1 MSEVTPSI
9 IVTLVLIVI
18 LFVWNKEREEKRAAK
33 VQRDA
38 EGLPERHCLAC
49 GTDFNTRLGAWRGN
63 TGIEVVLYVAG
74 LVPGLVYSIWRRGGT
89 PQHQCPACG
98 SRHTVPY
105 GSPAAAANRRKLGL
119 GTVKS

>member
-1 MSEVTPSI
+1 MATYNGHKNW
-9 IVTLVLIVI
+9 TH
-18 LFVWNKEREEKRAAK
+18 WNVALWLGGDEGLYRFA
-33 VQRDA
+33 RDA

-98 SRHTVPY
+98 LRHTVPY